1 MKKEDFYTLPKA
13 CEGVE
18 FPLERDGKP
27 SGHWLRI
34 RGTDSDQFRKARFE
48 GSRKMRDLPPDTADW
63 DRGIVMDGV
72 VLDSLAALVADW
84 SFDEPCTQEAVR
96 EFLKNAP
103 QVAESVDRAAND
115 RTRFFGES
123 STNSK
128 DTPKQS

>member
-18 FPLERDGKP
+18 FPLELDGKP

-34 RGTDSDQFRKARFE
+34 RGTDSEQFRRARFD
-48 GSRKMRDLPPDTADW
+48 GSRKLRDIPAETGDW
-63 DRGIVMDGV
+63 DRGVITDGII
-72 VLDSLAALVADW
+72 LDSLTSLVSDW
-84 SFDEPCTQEAVR
+84 SFDEPCTPEAVR

-103 QVAESVDRAAND
+103 QIAESIDRAAND

-123 STNSK
+123 SMSSK
-128 DTPKQS
+128 DMPKQS